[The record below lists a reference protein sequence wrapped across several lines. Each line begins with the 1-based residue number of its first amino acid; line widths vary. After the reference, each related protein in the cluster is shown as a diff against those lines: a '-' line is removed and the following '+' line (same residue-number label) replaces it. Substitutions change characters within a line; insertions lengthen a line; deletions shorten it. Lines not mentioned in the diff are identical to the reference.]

1 MGNVLINGRTS
12 VHAGSAG
19 TLTTIDVCW
28 TKVGKPVVRI
38 PYTNIAK
45 SSDAAGTAGSVLING
60 NPVCNK
66 ASIFAVSTGDEPGD
80 RLGVKSG
87 TIKGKAEFITSS
99 ANVFIEG
106 IPAERQGDL
115 MVSNNRNT
123 PPMPL
128 MQPGGPPPA
137 SLQTAVAH
145 SLTQSPTPF
154 KIAVEV
160 AGGKSHN
167 MKGTLL
173 ASSSQVARE
182 IPVGS
187 IARAGGH
194 RRELIIEDLP
204 EGSYDLAL
212 RFSDE
217 RHDFCQIPLSRQIPT
232 FAKDKESAGWDT
244 ILVPIIPRCYL
255 EVQPDRLETT
265 YPRSDME
272 TRTGWLYI
280 YLNGHIWRELQ
291 VLPEGGV
298 KDVNLTYEK
307 GRNQRAATATGDY
320 VVVLPYNI
328 NGKKPLLEM
337 CYSEVQWDWS
347 RIDALGGMAEDDP
360 RQRHGTAVP
369 AGGNSEASSQ
379 LRGQR
384 MQRIDLSEYPKFT
397 RTEGPVGA
405 ADEFHFA
412 LRKRKHLRSWH
423 DSGLP
428 VVYLHD
434 PIGVAKTLATELY
447 ACKLRYLN
455 GRDQAAEAAGSKCA
469 MAEMIFQM
477 GLGSP
482 KVAEQVAMDELRDL
496 LKWDRQ
502 IEHLHALEEAAVTL
516 GKYIT
521 QAPQQGVPDVHVAMK
536 DYAEHAT
543 FESLLQGQLLSSELI
558 GHLIYGEGRQYLA
571 KSLNQPDHF
580 LVGAL
585 NPSPKKLESLAKDV
599 NKVSEFFENMAAA
612 TQVDSELRKQ
622 VFELLAKLVE
632 QISDGEFSL
641 ANGQFDLA
649 PVLAGSLAATAKGGY
664 LNSSFTAMLRARL
677 DVTQW
682 VVIAKGMSG
691 QMEMTLGKSVEWLQ
705 KNHPLVKLNAIRL
718 FGVLEVMNL
727 GNALRG
733 AKQTGSG
740 KEFARAAGASLA
752 LTSLGFTYLKDVN
765 NIGAG
770 WDNKALP
777 KWQQYTLKLKRI
789 KIAGGAHG
797 AGFIGNVIVV
807 ALAWNDAWAEYKK
820 GSTGGAV
827 AATVAALGST
837 ILAASTTL
845 GGVVEMN
852 TLGAKG
858 FQGARAT
865 QLARFGQA
873 KVPLTSNLQAS
884 RVGAGSWYGIVL
896 MVVGGLLMYYFARTP
911 LEEFLARG
919 PFGKEKNNRCK
930 GSKTF
935 ESWQDD
941 TIAEATLFNILF
953 SPRLEPKLQ
962 SIGFRQTGVEYKIHL
977 PLLLEGKTRV
987 DYTLYG
993 NAPMGLRKTT
1003 EKQPIPPSQ
1012 EGTLKAN
1019 EDGSYTLTIIYE
1031 PDMLAFASFEAR
1043 ALVDLYGDGRQVLP
1057 SKIDNG
1063 AITGHDPVVIE
1074 FPEVVRL

>member
-12 VHAGSAG
+12 VHAGSGG

-128 MQPGGPPPA
+128 MQPGGASPA
-137 SLQTAVAH
+137 SLQTTVAQ

-167 MKGTLL
+167 MKGTLV
-173 ASSSQVARE
+173 ANRSQIARA

-187 IARAGGH
+187 TARAAGH
-194 RRELIIEDLP
+194 RRELFMADLP
-204 EGSYDLAL
+204 EGSYDLVL
-212 RFSDE
+212 RFPDE
-217 RHDFCQIPLSRQIPT
+217 RHDFCQIPLGRQIPT
-232 FAKDKESAGWDT
+232 CPTDKESAAWET
-244 ILVPIIPRCYL
+244 VLVPVIPRSYL
-255 EVQPDRLETT
+255 EAQPDRLETS
-265 YPRSDME
+265 YPRNDRD

-280 YLNGHIWRELQ
+280 YLNGRLWRELQ
-291 VLPEGGV
+291 MLPEGGV

-307 GRNQRAATATGDY
+307 GRNQRAVTASSDY
-320 VVVLPYNI
+320 VIVLPYKI
-328 NGKKPLLEM
+328 NGKKPLIEM
-337 CYSEVQWDWS
+337 CYSEIQWDWS

-360 RQRHGTAVP
+360 RQQHGAPVP
-369 AGGNSEASSQ
+369 AGDTSEASAR
-379 LRGQR
+379 LRGLR
-384 MQRIDLSEYPKFT
+384 MQRIDLSEYPRFT
-397 RTEGPVGA
+397 RTDGPVGA
-405 ADEFHFA
+405 AGEFHFA

-455 GRDQAAEAAGSKCA
+455 GRDQAAEAAGSKNA

-477 GLGSP
+477 GLDSP
-482 KVAEQVAMDELRDL
+482 KAADLVAMDELRDL

-502 IEHLHALEEAAVTL
+502 IEHLHALEKASVTL
-516 GKYIT
+516 GQYIT
-521 QAPQQGVPDVHVAMK
+521 QSPEQGVPDVHVAMK

-543 FESLLQGQLLSSELI
+543 LESLLQGQLLSSELV

-585 NPSPKKLESLAKDV
+585 NPSLKTIESLGK
-599 NKVSEFFENMAAA
+599 NTYKVAEFFENLAAA
-612 TQVDSELRKQ
+612 TQVDPELRKQ
-622 VFELLAKLVE
+622 VFAFLTKIVE
-632 QISDGEFSL
+632 QVSDGEYSL
-641 ANGQFDLA
+641 AQSQFNMA

-664 LNSSFTAMLRARL
+664 LSSSFTAMLRARF

-691 QMEMTLGKSVEWLQ
+691 QMEMTLGRSVDWLQ

-733 AKQTGSG
+733 AKQTKSS
-740 KEFARAAGASLA
+740 KEFAHAAGTTFT
-752 LTSLGFTYLKDVN
+752 LTSLGFTYLKDVK

-777 KWQQYTLKLKRI
+777 KWQQDALKLKRA

-797 AGFIGNVIVV
+797 FGFIGNVIVV

-820 GSTGGAV
+820 GNTGGAV

-858 FQGARAT
+858 FQGLRAT
-865 QLARFGQA
+865 QAARFGQT
-873 KVPLTSNLQAS
+873 KVPLARTLQAS
-884 RVGAGSWYGIVL
+884 RVGVGSLVGIVV

-919 PFGKEKNNRCK
+919 PFGKDKTNRYK
-930 GSKTF
+930 GSKKF
-935 ESWQDD
+935 ETWQDD
-941 TIAEATLFNILF
+941 AIAEVTLFNILF

-962 SIGFRQTGVEYKIHL
+962 SAGFRQTRVDFKIHL
-977 PLLLEGKTRV
+977 PMLLEGKTRV

-993 NAPMGLRKTT
+993 HAPMGLRKAA
-1003 EKQPIPPSQ
+1003 EKKPIPPGQ
-1012 EGTLKAN
+1012 EGTLTSN

-1031 PDMLAFASFEAR
+1031 PDVLDFASFEAR
-1043 ALVDLYGDGRQVLP
+1043 ALVDLYGDGRQILP
-1057 SKIDNG
+1057 AKIDNG
-1063 AITGHDPVVIE
+1063 AITGHDPMVVQ
-1074 FPEVVRL
+1074 FPEALKA